1 MLKLLAQLFV
11 LLCTSLAQDVSFTNL
26 LQLSVTPQY
35 DVFWNVTGNRVT
47 FIVVVATTGWVGFG
61 ISPNGLMLDSDVV
74 MGLVNDNN
82 AVVEFTVSEQDI
94 MRFFMA
100 TYTPLLPRLTET
112 AIYCLLPAIY
122 TVPYIYIYICIC
134 ILYYCTCVANY
145 CTSLF
150 AYTMGDKNIKL
161 AHENIYTSNTR
172 AFIHL
177 EFPT

>member
-1 MLKLLAQLFV
+1 MLKVLAQLFV

-82 AVVEFTVSEQDI
+82 AVVEFTVS
-94 MRFFMA
+94 
-100 TYTPLLPRLTET
+100 
-112 AIYCLLPAIY
+112 
-122 TVPYIYIYICIC
+122 
-134 ILYYCTCVANY
+134 
-145 CTSLF
+145 
-150 AYTMGDKNIKL
+150 
-161 AHENIYTSNTR
+161 
-172 AFIHL
+172 
-177 EFPT
+177 

>member
-1 MLKLLAQLFV
+1 MLKVLAQLLV

-94 MRFFMA
+94 MRLWL
-100 TYTPLLPRLTET
+100 YTHHYFQGSQRLLYILSPSCHL
-112 AIYCLLPAIY
+112 YCFL
-122 TVPYIYIYICIC
+122 YIYVYV
-134 ILYYCTCVANY
+134 YYTIA
-145 CTSLF
+145 
-150 AYTMGDKNIKL
+150 L
-161 AHENIYTSNTR
+161 A
-172 AFIHL
+172 
-177 EFPT
+177 